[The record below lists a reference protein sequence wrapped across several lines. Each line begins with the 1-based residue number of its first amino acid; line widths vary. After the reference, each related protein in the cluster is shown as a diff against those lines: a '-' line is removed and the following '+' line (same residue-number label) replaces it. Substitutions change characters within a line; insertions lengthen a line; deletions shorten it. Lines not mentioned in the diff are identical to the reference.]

1 MEAIAMIDS
10 EHLAKLL
17 AHLRPDSFRRFLQD
31 EFDYILAP
39 AAPNQAL
46 RAQRRAMAAEL
57 AALTLAQRRR
67 FEAVA
72 EDITLL
78 ADAAGQEVMEGVCAD
93 ELSPPALQAFTAQ
106 TNQYERALWLSL
118 EQPALFLDALGAR
131 QADLFRQSSRCYS
144 GFLAPTGLTLTET
157 PAAWDQFRLKVAA
170 VLRCQP
176 NALAVQSFRRLRPS
190 ASSGT
195 DVAIY
200 QISLQHNRPPELVDY
215 VEDRELVTRDLIRA
229 QATYITYE
237 PGSGHLEVLSKQA
250 ADREVL
256 ALRVAEDLLQSSF
269 DGARIP
275 LKQYDYQS
283 LAAPRTF
290 DLNGEDDIA
299 WVKVTELG
307 IADPQHRSLLLKIRA
322 KQDEDI
328 YTAARE
334 LIGPTFD
341 FRDHRL
347 TYAKLT
353 IRLKKE
359 GRQRARTI
367 TIVLRGDNLCNI
379 KTKREKDRLL
389 CDRLL
394 VKWYLLQ
401 ELRHGWTPD
410 PLRLA
415 A

>member
-1 MEAIAMIDS
+1 MIDS

-17 AHLRPDSFRRFLQD
+17 SHLRPDSFRRFLQD
-31 EFDYILAP
+31 EFGYTLAP
-39 AAPNQAL
+39 VEPGLGL
-46 RAQRRAMAAEL
+46 RAQRRTLAMEL
-57 AALTLAQRRR
+57 ASLPLAQRRR

-78 ADAAGQEVMEGVCAD
+78 ANAAGQEVMEGICAD
-93 ELSPPALQAFTAQ
+93 ALSAAEQQDFSAQ
-106 TNQYERALWLSL
+106 PNQYERALWLSL
-118 EQPALFLDALGAR
+118 HQPTLFLDALDAR
-131 QADLFRQSSRCYS
+131 QADLFRQSIRCYS
-144 GFLAPTGLTLTET
+144 GFIAPTGLTLVDT
-157 PAAWDQFRLKVAA
+157 PAAWAHFRLQVAA
-170 VLRCQP
+170 LLRCEP
-176 NALAVQSFRRLRPS
+176 DALAVQSFRRLRPS
-190 ASSGT
+190 ATSGE

-215 VEDRELVTRDLIRA
+215 VEDCELLTRDLIRA
-229 QATYITYE
+229 QPTYITYE
-237 PGSGHLEVLSKQA
+237 PSNGHLEVLSKQT
-250 ADREVL
+250 ADREAL
-256 ALRVAEDLLQSSF
+256 ALRVAEDLLQSHF

-275 LKQYDYQS
+275 LKHYDYQS

-307 IADPQHRSLLLKIRA
+307 IADPQHRSMLLKIRA

-328 YTAARE
+328 YSAARA

-341 FRDHRL
+341 FRDHSL

-353 IRLKKE
+353 IRLKKV

-367 TIVLRGDNLCNI
+367 TIVLRGDNLSNI
-379 KTKREKDRLL
+379 KTKQEKDRRL

-394 VKWYLLQ
+394 VKWHLLH
-401 ELRHGWTPD
+401 ELRHDWNPD
-410 PLRLA
+410 PVRLA